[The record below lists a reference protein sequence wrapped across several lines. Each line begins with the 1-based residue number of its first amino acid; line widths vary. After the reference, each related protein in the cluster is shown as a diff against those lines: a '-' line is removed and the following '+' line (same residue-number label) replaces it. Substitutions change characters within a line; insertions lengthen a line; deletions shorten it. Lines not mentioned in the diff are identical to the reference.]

1 MTIGDL
7 KAVIAGDTN
16 IQSAAQ
22 ILYHN
27 GQELQDDHLSL
38 EQVNIKQDDM
48 LGLLVRNQ
56 RSQPRPTNR
65 PTGRTA
71 PGNPR
76 GDGGR
81 GGGPGPGPGPVAD
94 AEMIRLQALGNP
106 GILSQ
111 IKAQNQEL
119 ADAVHDQSRWSQI
132 YDRMMRQQQDIE
144 AEKQRELALLN
155 ADPFNVDAQA
165 KIEEM
170 IRQERVIENLQH
182 AMDHTPEA
190 FGRVHMLYID
200 VEVNGNK
207 VKAFVDSGAQATIM
221 SPSCAEKC
229 GIMRLIDRRFGGQAV
244 GVGTAKILGRVHSAQ
259 IKIGNLFLPCSFSV
273 MEGKD
278 VDLLL
283 GLDMLKRHQACID
296 LRKGRLVIQDVEV
309 SFLGEAD
316 IPKQHVEPLT
326 NEETVPGPS
335 GIKTSAV
342 SGAVQPPPG
351 ASTSPTNPQSSVT
364 TTTSGPNTQLPR
376 QQPSS
381 SKNTFPD
388 ADITKLMELG
398 VSREEAI
405 NALELADMK
414 TTWKE
419 IQPVPT
425 SQEFL
430 DIVLSRTQRRLP
442 TQIRS
447 GFKISRIRAFYTR
460 KVKYTQET
468 FTEKL
473 SAILDGFPRLQDIHP
488 FHKDLLNTLYD
499 ADHFRIA
506 LGTLSTSKHLIE
518 TVSRDYV
525 RLLKYAQSLFQ
536 CKQLKRAA
544 LGRMATLCRR
554 LKDPLVYLEQVRQHL
569 GRLPSID
576 PNTRTLLICGYP
588 NVGKSSFLRSVTRAD
603 VDVQPYAFTTKS
615 LFVGHFDYKY
625 LRFQAIDTPGI
636 LDHPLEEMNT
646 IEMQSI
652 TAIAHLRSAILY
664 FMDLSE
670 QCGYSV
676 QAQIQLFQSIKPLFA
691 NKLVFIVIN
700 KIDIMRP
707 EDLDPE
713 TKEMLDSVLKSG
725 GVELLQLSCTT
736 TEGVTEVKNAACE
749 RLIAERVAQK
759 LKSGTNS
766 SGTIGTRLG
775 DVLTRIHV
783 AYPLGGVVREPY
795 IPEAVRNMRK
805 YKKDDPERRRL
816 AREIE
821 EENGGAGVYNID
833 LKQQYLL
840 ENGEWKTDRAPEVFD
855 GKNVYDYVDP
865 DIEAKLEA
873 LEQEEEKLEAS
884 GYYDSDEDI
893 EDAEQ
898 ADIRMKAQL
907 IKEQRQ
913 LIRNEAKMK
922 KSLKNRAI
930 IPRPARTKKLS
941 AMTDHLDRLGHDTTS
956 ISERARARSRGRS
969 AVRSTVDETED
980 AMDVDDTP
988 SQTAADALR
997 TKSRIRSQ
1005 SNRRED
1011 GVTTLMARSKA
1022 DRLAKLG
1029 QKKMNRMA
1037 RQGEADRHTT
1047 AALPKHLFSG
1057 KRGMGKTQRR

>member
-1 MTIGDL
+1 
-7 KAVIAGDTN
+7 
-16 IQSAAQ
+16 
-22 ILYHN
+22 
-27 GQELQDDHLSL
+27 
-38 EQVNIKQDDM
+38 
-48 LGLLVRNQ
+48 
-56 RSQPRPTNR
+56 
-65 PTGRTA
+65 
-71 PGNPR
+71 
-76 GDGGR
+76 
-81 GGGPGPGPGPVAD
+81 
-94 AEMIRLQALGNP
+94 
-106 GILSQ
+106 
-111 IKAQNQEL
+111 
-119 ADAVHDQSRWSQI
+119 
-132 YDRMMRQQQDIE
+132 
-144 AEKQRELALLN
+144 
-155 ADPFNVDAQA
+155 
-165 KIEEM
+165 
-170 IRQERVIENLQH
+170 
-182 AMDHTPEA
+182 
-190 FGRVHMLYID
+190 
-200 VEVNGNK
+200 
-207 VKAFVDSGAQATIM
+207 
-221 SPSCAEKC
+221 
-229 GIMRLIDRRFGGQAV
+229 
-244 GVGTAKILGRVHSAQ
+244 
-259 IKIGNLFLPCSFSV
+259 
-273 MEGKD
+273 
-278 VDLLL
+278 
-283 GLDMLKRHQACID
+283 
-296 LRKGRLVIQDVEV
+296 
-309 SFLGEAD
+309 
-316 IPKQHVEPLT
+316 
-326 NEETVPGPS
+326 
-335 GIKTSAV
+335 
-342 SGAVQPPPG
+342 
-351 ASTSPTNPQSSVT
+351 
-364 TTTSGPNTQLPR
+364 
-376 QQPSS
+376 
-381 SKNTFPD
+381 
-388 ADITKLMELG
+388 
-398 VSREEAI
+398 
-405 NALELADMK
+405 MK

-419 IQPVPT
+419 IAPVPT

-473 SAILDGFPRLQDIHP
+473 SAILDAFPRLQDIHP

-554 LKDPLVYLEQVRQHL
+554 LKDPLLYLEQVRQHL

-691 NKLVFIVIN
+691 NKLVFVVIN

-713 TKEMLDSVLKSG
+713 TKELLDSILKSG
-725 GVELLQLSCTT
+725 DVELLQLSCTT

-766 SGTIGTRLG
+766 TGTIGGRLL

-783 AYPLGGVVREPY
+783 AQPLGGVVREPY
-795 IPEAVRNMRK
+795 IPEAVKALRK
-805 YKKDDPERRRL
+805 YNKDDPERRKL

-821 EENGGAGVYNID
+821 EENGGAGVFNVD
-833 LKQQYLL
+833 LKEQYLL
-840 ENGEWKTDRAPEVFD
+840 ANEEWKRDRAPEMFN
-855 GKNVYDYVDP
+855 GQNVYDFIDP

-873 LEQEEEKLEAS
+873 LEEEEEKLEAE
-884 GYYDSDEDI
+884 GYYDSDDSLEDV
-893 EDAEQ
+893 EEAN
-898 ADIRMKAQL
+898 IRLKAQL

-941 AMTDHLDRLGHDTTS
+941 AMEDHLDKLGFDTTA

-969 AVRSTVDETED
+969 AVRNEADAED
-980 AMDVDDTP
+980 AMEVDTP
-988 SQTAADALR
+988 QNPIDALR
-997 TKSRIRSQ
+997 AKSRLRSQ
-1005 SNRRED
+1005 SNRREG
-1011 GVTTLMARSKA
+1011 GVTTLTARSKA

>member
-1 MTIGDL
+1 
-7 KAVIAGDTN
+7 
-16 IQSAAQ
+16 
-22 ILYHN
+22 
-27 GQELQDDHLSL
+27 
-38 EQVNIKQDDM
+38 
-48 LGLLVRNQ
+48 
-56 RSQPRPTNR
+56 
-65 PTGRTA
+65 
-71 PGNPR
+71 
-76 GDGGR
+76 
-81 GGGPGPGPGPVAD
+81 
-94 AEMIRLQALGNP
+94 
-106 GILSQ
+106 
-111 IKAQNQEL
+111 
-119 ADAVHDQSRWSQI
+119 
-132 YDRMMRQQQDIE
+132 
-144 AEKQRELALLN
+144 
-155 ADPFNVDAQA
+155 
-165 KIEEM
+165 
-170 IRQERVIENLQH
+170 
-182 AMDHTPEA
+182 
-190 FGRVHMLYID
+190 
-200 VEVNGNK
+200 
-207 VKAFVDSGAQATIM
+207 
-221 SPSCAEKC
+221 
-229 GIMRLIDRRFGGQAV
+229 
-244 GVGTAKILGRVHSAQ
+244 
-259 IKIGNLFLPCSFSV
+259 
-273 MEGKD
+273 
-278 VDLLL
+278 
-283 GLDMLKRHQACID
+283 
-296 LRKGRLVIQDVEV
+296 
-309 SFLGEAD
+309 
-316 IPKQHVEPLT
+316 
-326 NEETVPGPS
+326 
-335 GIKTSAV
+335 
-342 SGAVQPPPG
+342 
-351 ASTSPTNPQSSVT
+351 
-364 TTTSGPNTQLPR
+364 
-376 QQPSS
+376 
-381 SKNTFPD
+381 
-388 ADITKLMELG
+388 
-398 VSREEAI
+398 
-405 NALELADMK
+405 MK

-473 SAILDGFPRLQDIHP
+473 TAILDGFPRLQDIHP

-700 KIDIMRP
+700 KIDLMRP

-713 TKEMLDSVLKSG
+713 TKGLLDFVLKPG
-725 GVELLQLSCTT
+725 GVELLKLSCTT

-766 SGTIGTRLG
+766 SGTISGRLG

-783 AYPLGGVVREPY
+783 AQPLGGIVREPY
-795 IPEAVRNMRK
+795 IPEAVKQIRK
-805 YKKDDPERRRL
+805 YNKDDPSRRRL

-821 EENGGAGVYNID
+821 EENGGAGVFNVD
-833 LKQQYLL
+833 LKQNYLL
-840 ENGEWKTDRAPEVFD
+840 ENPDWRHDVIPEYYD
-855 GKNVYDYVDP
+855 GKNVYDFVDP

-873 LEQEEEKLEAS
+873 LEEEEEKLEAS
-884 GYYDSDEDI
+884 GYYESDDSL
-893 EDAEQ
+893 EDAEE
-898 ADIRMKAQL
+898 ADIRMKAEL

-922 KSLKNRAI
+922 KSLKNRPI

-941 AMTDHLDRLGHDTTS
+941 AMKDHLDRLGHDTTS

-969 AVRSTVDETED
+969 GVRGTADDAED
-980 AMDVDDTP
+980 AMDVDTP
-988 SQTAADALR
+988 QTAVDALR
-997 TKSRIRSQ
+997 TRSRMTSQ
-1005 SNRRED
+1005 SNRREG
-1011 GVTTLMARSKA
+1011 GVTTIAARSKTEK
-1022 DRLAKLG
+1022 LAKLG
-1029 QKKMNRMA
+1029 QVRMNRNA

>member
-1 MTIGDL
+1 
-7 KAVIAGDTN
+7 
-16 IQSAAQ
+16 
-22 ILYHN
+22 
-27 GQELQDDHLSL
+27 
-38 EQVNIKQDDM
+38 
-48 LGLLVRNQ
+48 
-56 RSQPRPTNR
+56 
-65 PTGRTA
+65 
-71 PGNPR
+71 
-76 GDGGR
+76 
-81 GGGPGPGPGPVAD
+81 
-94 AEMIRLQALGNP
+94 
-106 GILSQ
+106 
-111 IKAQNQEL
+111 
-119 ADAVHDQSRWSQI
+119 
-132 YDRMMRQQQDIE
+132 
-144 AEKQRELALLN
+144 
-155 ADPFNVDAQA
+155 
-165 KIEEM
+165 
-170 IRQERVIENLQH
+170 
-182 AMDHTPEA
+182 
-190 FGRVHMLYID
+190 
-200 VEVNGNK
+200 
-207 VKAFVDSGAQATIM
+207 
-221 SPSCAEKC
+221 
-229 GIMRLIDRRFGGQAV
+229 
-244 GVGTAKILGRVHSAQ
+244 
-259 IKIGNLFLPCSFSV
+259 
-273 MEGKD
+273 
-278 VDLLL
+278 
-283 GLDMLKRHQACID
+283 
-296 LRKGRLVIQDVEV
+296 
-309 SFLGEAD
+309 
-316 IPKQHVEPLT
+316 
-326 NEETVPGPS
+326 
-335 GIKTSAV
+335 
-342 SGAVQPPPG
+342 
-351 ASTSPTNPQSSVT
+351 
-364 TTTSGPNTQLPR
+364 
-376 QQPSS
+376 
-381 SKNTFPD
+381 
-388 ADITKLMELG
+388 
-398 VSREEAI
+398 
-405 NALELADMK
+405 MK

-473 SAILDGFPRLQDIHP
+473 SAILEGFPRLQDIHP

-506 LGTLSTSKHLIE
+506 LGNLATTKHLIE

-691 NKLVFIVIN
+691 NKLVFVVIN

-707 EDLDPE
+707 EDLDAE
-713 TKEMLDSVLKSG
+713 TKEKLDSILRSG
-725 GVELLQLSCTT
+725 DVELLQLSCTT

-766 SGTIGTRLG
+766 SGTIGGRLG

-783 AYPLGGVVREPY
+783 AQPLGGVLREPY
-795 IPEAVRNMRK
+795 IPEAVQRLKK
-805 YKKDDPERRRL
+805 YKKDDPERRKL
-816 AREIE
+816 ARDLE
-821 EENGGAGVYNID
+821 EENGGAGVFNVD
-833 LKQQYLL
+833 LKEQYLL
-840 ENGEWKTDRAPEVFD
+840 ESDDWKHDRVPEVFE
-855 GKNVYDYVDP
+855 GKNVYDFIDP

-873 LEQEEEKLEAS
+873 LEEEEERLEGQ
-884 GYYDSDEDI
+884 GYYDSDESI
-893 EDAEQ
+893 EDAEE
-898 ADIRMKAQL
+898 ANIRMQAEL
-907 IKEQRQ
+907 IREKRQ
-913 LIRNEAKMK
+913 LIRNEAKTK
-922 KSLKNRAI
+922 KSLKNRPI
-930 IPRPARTKKLS
+930 IPRPARAKKLS
-941 AMTDHLDRLGHDTTS
+941 AMEDHLDKLGYDTTA
-956 ISERARARSRGRS
+956 IAARARSQSRGRS
-969 AVRSTVDETED
+969 AVRSRADTGD
-980 AMDVDDTP
+980 AMDVD
-988 SQTAADALR
+988 SLQSAADALR
-997 TKSRIRSQ
+997 AKSRLRSQ

-1011 GVTTLMARSKA
+1011 GVTDLTARSKA
-1022 DRLAKLG
+1022 DRLARLG

>member
-1 MTIGDL
+1 
-7 KAVIAGDTN
+7 
-16 IQSAAQ
+16 
-22 ILYHN
+22 
-27 GQELQDDHLSL
+27 
-38 EQVNIKQDDM
+38 
-48 LGLLVRNQ
+48 
-56 RSQPRPTNR
+56 
-65 PTGRTA
+65 
-71 PGNPR
+71 
-76 GDGGR
+76 
-81 GGGPGPGPGPVAD
+81 
-94 AEMIRLQALGNP
+94 
-106 GILSQ
+106 
-111 IKAQNQEL
+111 
-119 ADAVHDQSRWSQI
+119 
-132 YDRMMRQQQDIE
+132 
-144 AEKQRELALLN
+144 
-155 ADPFNVDAQA
+155 
-165 KIEEM
+165 
-170 IRQERVIENLQH
+170 
-182 AMDHTPEA
+182 
-190 FGRVHMLYID
+190 
-200 VEVNGNK
+200 
-207 VKAFVDSGAQATIM
+207 
-221 SPSCAEKC
+221 
-229 GIMRLIDRRFGGQAV
+229 
-244 GVGTAKILGRVHSAQ
+244 
-259 IKIGNLFLPCSFSV
+259 
-273 MEGKD
+273 
-278 VDLLL
+278 
-283 GLDMLKRHQACID
+283 
-296 LRKGRLVIQDVEV
+296 
-309 SFLGEAD
+309 
-316 IPKQHVEPLT
+316 
-326 NEETVPGPS
+326 
-335 GIKTSAV
+335 
-342 SGAVQPPPG
+342 
-351 ASTSPTNPQSSVT
+351 
-364 TTTSGPNTQLPR
+364 
-376 QQPSS
+376 
-381 SKNTFPD
+381 
-388 ADITKLMELG
+388 
-398 VSREEAI
+398 
-405 NALELADMK
+405 MK

-447 GFKISRIRAFYTR
+447 GFKISRVRAFYTR

-473 SAILDGFPRLQDIHP
+473 SAILEGFPRLQDIHP

-506 LGTLSTSKHLIE
+506 LGNLATTKHLIE

-676 QAQIQLFQSIKPLFA
+676 QAQIQLFQSIRPLFA
-691 NKLVFIVIN
+691 NKLVFVVIN
-700 KIDIMRP
+700 KIDILRP

-713 TKEMLDSVLKSG
+713 SKGKLDSILQSG
-725 GVELLQLSCTT
+725 DVELLQLSCTT

-759 LKSGTNS
+759 LKSGTSS
-766 SGTIGTRLG
+766 SGSIGGRLG

-783 AYPLGGVVREPY
+783 AQPLGGILREPC
-795 IPEAVRNMRK
+795 IPEAVHKLKK
-805 YKKDDPERRRL
+805 YDKMDPRRRKL
-816 AREIE
+816 ARDTE
-821 EENGGAGVYNID
+821 EENGGAGVFNID
-833 LKQQYLL
+833 LTEQYLL
-840 ENGEWKTDRAPEVFD
+840 DRQDWKHDRIPEVLD
-855 GKNVYDYVDP
+855 GKNVYDFIDP

-873 LEQEEEKLEAS
+873 LEEEEERLERR
-884 GYYDSDEDI
+884 GYYDSDESI
-893 EDAEQ
+893 EDAEE
-898 ADIRMKAQL
+898 ANIRMQAGL
-907 IKEQRQ
+907 IKEKRQ

-922 KSLKNRAI
+922 KSLKNRSV

-941 AMTDHLDRLGHDTTS
+941 AMEDHLDKLSFDTTA
-956 ISERARARSRGRS
+956 ISARARSLSRGRS
-969 AVRSTVDETED
+969 SVKGRED
-980 AMDVDDTP
+980 ANEAMDVDTP
-988 SQTAADALR
+988 QSAVDALR
-997 TKSRIRSQ
+997 AKSRARSQ

-1011 GVTTLMARSKA
+1011 GLTNLTARSKA

-1047 AALPKHLFSG
+1047 AALPKHLVRVTRLLTFARFHANTAQFSG